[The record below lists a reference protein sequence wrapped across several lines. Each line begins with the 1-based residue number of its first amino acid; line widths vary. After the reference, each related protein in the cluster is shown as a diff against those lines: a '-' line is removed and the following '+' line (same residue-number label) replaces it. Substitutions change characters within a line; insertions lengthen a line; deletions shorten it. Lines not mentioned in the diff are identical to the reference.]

1 MLISILIFLIL
12 LAHLPWIAIIV
23 VYPWNVLAVY
33 TWLHPQKRW
42 ARPLAIPYRVVAR
55 FTRSGWEKFCAVHVG
70 HLPSYHLRK
79 WMYKDLECNVRRMSY
94 FGMAQKYGRRTICI
108 SERG

>member
-1 MLISILIFLIL
+1 MLISILILLIL

-42 ARPLAIPYRVVAR
+42 VRPLAIPYRVVAR
-55 FTRSGWEKFCAVHVG
+55 FTRSGWEKFCAVHIG

-79 WMYKDLECNVRRMSY
+79 WMYKGLGVQCEENVIFR
-94 FGMAQKYGRRTICI
+94 
-108 SERG
+108 